1 MKKYAFVENEGDIV
15 LKIKDF
21 DDDFSPLSLDH
32 KFGTSYDVRIIPY
45 EVDADLT
52 FDPETEKQLSVKTV
66 FATEVR
72 IVKSIVNLTA
82 EELADIADYLNR
94 NLKMDSVA
102 GKAPVL
108 REWSDDAEN
117 ITVTSGNA
125 VTILQQVVTRLG
137 KFFSHFADLIEGRR
151 YDK

>member
-21 DDDFSPLSLDH
+21 EDDFSPLSLDH